1 MKKNLYKY
9 LAGND
14 YPGRGIVLG
23 KSPDGQKAFVAYWI
37 MGRSANSRNRV
48 FEPIDGGIRTVAA
61 DPAKLEDPHLIIYNA
76 VLTLRETTVVTNG
89 DQTDTIARFMNGNL
103 FPGYSFEAAL
113 ATRTYEDDAPNFT
126 PRISGV
132 VDMRRGGYKLSI
144 VKSDEGNAESV
155 QRQTFDYPQPV
166 AGEGHF
172 ISTYVKNGA
181 PIPSFAGEPLRVA
194 IDTNDADKFADKLW
208 VSLNEDNKVS
218 LFVRS
223 IELETGEYEDF
234 GVPATILANYLRAHG
249 VVPEKCDLNS
259 ILFLLTP
266 SQTTA
271 KISSLTTQIARF
283 ERLLDANAPM
293 KEVIPQVYRDWE
305 ERYEGYCIRELCQ
318 EMHDFSRE
326 FNIKDLQ
333 KAMFRRE
340 HFPKAVMSAQQ
351 ANFEFMRGNAE
362 YIPLAE
368 AEGRIALEG
377 ALPYPPGVICCV
389 PGEIWGGAVKA
400 YFEALAV
407 GVNRFPGFAPELQGV
422 YLEANEDGEK
432 RIWVNV
438 LKECRRR
445 ELEAAGLIRS

>member
-1 MKKNLYKY
+1 MKQDLCA
-9 LAGND
+9 LLRGNP

-23 KSPDGQKAFVAYWI
+23 MTPDGKSSVAVYFI

-132 VDMRRGGYKLSI
+132 VDMRRGGYKLSL

-181 PIPSFAGEPLRVA
+181 PIPSFTGEPLRVA

-208 VSLNEDNKVS
+208 ASLNEDNKVS

-223 IELETGEYEDF
+223 IELETGEYEDI
-234 GVPATILANYLRAHG
+234 ILNKY
-249 VVPEKCDLNS
+249 
-259 ILFLLTP
+259 
-266 SQTTA
+266 TA
-271 KISSLTTQIARF
+271 
-283 ERLLDANAPM
+283 
-293 KEVIPQVYRDWE
+293 V
-305 ERYEGYCIRELCQ
+305 EG
-318 EMHDFSRE
+318 
-326 FNIKDLQ
+326 
-333 KAMFRRE
+333 
-340 HFPKAVMSAQQ
+340 
-351 ANFEFMRGNAE
+351 
-362 YIPLAE
+362 
-368 AEGRIALEG
+368 
-377 ALPYPPGVICCV
+377 
-389 PGEIWGGAVKA
+389 
-400 YFEALAV
+400 
-407 GVNRFPGFAPELQGV
+407 
-422 YLEANEDGEK
+422 
-432 RIWVNV
+432 
-438 LKECRRR
+438 
-445 ELEAAGLIRS
+445 

>member
-1 MKKNLYKY
+1 MYDISRLLRDNP
-9 LAGND
+9 

-23 KSPDGQKAFVAYWI
+23 RSGDDRCSVLAYFI

-89 DQTDTIARFMNGNL
+89 DQTDTIAQFMNGNL

-132 VDMRRGGYKLSI
+132 VDMRRGGYKLSL

-181 PIPSFAGEPLRVA
+181 PIPSFTGEPLRVA

-208 VSLNEDNKVS
+208 ASLNEDNKVS

-223 IELETGEYEDF
+223 IELETGEYEDI
-234 GVPATILANYLRAHG
+234 ILNKY
-249 VVPEKCDLNS
+249 
-259 ILFLLTP
+259 
-266 SQTTA
+266 TA
-271 KISSLTTQIARF
+271 
-283 ERLLDANAPM
+283 
-293 KEVIPQVYRDWE
+293 V
-305 ERYEGYCIRELCQ
+305 EG
-318 EMHDFSRE
+318 
-326 FNIKDLQ
+326 
-333 KAMFRRE
+333 
-340 HFPKAVMSAQQ
+340 
-351 ANFEFMRGNAE
+351 
-362 YIPLAE
+362 
-368 AEGRIALEG
+368 
-377 ALPYPPGVICCV
+377 
-389 PGEIWGGAVKA
+389 
-400 YFEALAV
+400 
-407 GVNRFPGFAPELQGV
+407 
-422 YLEANEDGEK
+422 
-432 RIWVNV
+432 
-438 LKECRRR
+438 
-445 ELEAAGLIRS
+445 

>member
-1 MKKNLYKY
+1 MVSRRDYADSAAFDAALLDTLQKHSIDVVVLAGFLSVLGEKVIAAYRNKIINVHPSLIPSFCGPGFYGLRVHEAALARGVKLTGATVHLVNEECDGGPILLQKAVAVEPGDTPETLQKRVMVEAEWQLLPKHWRWCAVTSVKSFSTTARQEIPFPVYAKRGLTMKKNLYKY
-9 LAGND
+9 LVGND

-208 VSLNEDNKVS
+208 ASLNEDNKVS

-223 IELETGEYEDF
+223 IELETGEYEDI
-234 GVPATILANYLRAHG
+234 ILNKY
-249 VVPEKCDLNS
+249 
-259 ILFLLTP
+259 
-266 SQTTA
+266 TA
-271 KISSLTTQIARF
+271 
-283 ERLLDANAPM
+283 
-293 KEVIPQVYRDWE
+293 V
-305 ERYEGYCIRELCQ
+305 EG
-318 EMHDFSRE
+318 
-326 FNIKDLQ
+326 
-333 KAMFRRE
+333 
-340 HFPKAVMSAQQ
+340 
-351 ANFEFMRGNAE
+351 
-362 YIPLAE
+362 
-368 AEGRIALEG
+368 
-377 ALPYPPGVICCV
+377 
-389 PGEIWGGAVKA
+389 
-400 YFEALAV
+400 
-407 GVNRFPGFAPELQGV
+407 
-422 YLEANEDGEK
+422 
-432 RIWVNV
+432 
-438 LKECRRR
+438 
-445 ELEAAGLIRS
+445 

>member
-1 MKKNLYKY
+1 MKGQARYVTHKQVNNAFMLH
-9 LAGND
+9 ASTSPF
-14 YPGRGIVLG
+14 YPLFASIDINAKMHSGVSGRRIWAECVKIGIEARKQL
-23 KSPDGQKAFVAYWI
+23 KRTCRYIQPFVPPVVI
-37 MGRSANSRNRV
+37 GRPWESYPTEEIARDLRFFK
-48 FEPIDGGIRTVAA
+48 FEPGTKWHAFEGYGSNQYFV
-61 DPAKLEDPHLIIYNA
+61 DPCKFL
-76 VLTLRETTVVTNG
+76 LTT
-89 DQTDTIARFMNGNL
+89 
-103 FPGYSFEAAL
+103 PG
-113 ATRTYEDDAPNFT
+113 
-126 PRISGV
+126 
-132 VDMRRGGYKLSI
+132 
-144 VKSDEGNAESV
+144 
-155 QRQTFDYPQPV
+155 
-166 AGEGHF
+166 
-172 ISTYVKNGA
+172 
-181 PIPSFAGEPLRVA
+181 
-194 IDTNDADKFADKLW
+194 IDT
-208 VSLNEDNKVS
+208 
-218 LFVRS
+218 
-223 IELETGEYEDF
+223 ETGEYEDF

-271 KISSLTTQIARF
+271 KISSLITQIARF

-305 ERYEGYCIRELCQ
+305 ERYEGYRIRELCQ

-362 YIPLAE
+362 YIPLAQ

-438 LKECRRR
+438 LKESRRK

>member
-1 MKKNLYKY
+1 MDIY
-9 LAGND
+9 AVND
-14 YPGRGIVLG
+14 LTELLRSNPYPGRGIVLG
-23 KSPDGQKAFVAYWI
+23 QTPDGKHAVTAYFI

-181 PIPSFAGEPLRVA
+181 PIPSFVGEPLRVS

-208 VSLNEDNKVS
+208 ASLNEDNKVS

-223 IELETGEYEDF
+223 IELETGEYEDI
-234 GVPATILANYLRAHG
+234 ILNKY
-249 VVPEKCDLNS
+249 
-259 ILFLLTP
+259 
-266 SQTTA
+266 TA
-271 KISSLTTQIARF
+271 
-283 ERLLDANAPM
+283 
-293 KEVIPQVYRDWE
+293 V
-305 ERYEGYCIRELCQ
+305 EG
-318 EMHDFSRE
+318 
-326 FNIKDLQ
+326 
-333 KAMFRRE
+333 
-340 HFPKAVMSAQQ
+340 
-351 ANFEFMRGNAE
+351 
-362 YIPLAE
+362 
-368 AEGRIALEG
+368 
-377 ALPYPPGVICCV
+377 
-389 PGEIWGGAVKA
+389 
-400 YFEALAV
+400 
-407 GVNRFPGFAPELQGV
+407 
-422 YLEANEDGEK
+422 
-432 RIWVNV
+432 
-438 LKECRRR
+438 
-445 ELEAAGLIRS
+445 

>member
-1 MKKNLYKY
+1 M
-9 LAGND
+9 
-14 YPGRGIVLG
+14 
-23 KSPDGQKAFVAYWI
+23 
-37 MGRSANSRNRV
+37 
-48 FEPIDGGIRTVAA
+48 
-61 DPAKLEDPHLIIYNA
+61 
-76 VLTLRETTVVTNG
+76 
-89 DQTDTIARFMNGNL
+89 
-103 FPGYSFEAAL
+103 
-113 ATRTYEDDAPNFT
+113 
-126 PRISGV
+126 
-132 VDMRRGGYKLSI
+132 
-144 VKSDEGNAESV
+144 
-155 QRQTFDYPQPV
+155 
-166 AGEGHF
+166 
-172 ISTYVKNGA
+172 
-181 PIPSFAGEPLRVA
+181 
-194 IDTNDADKFADKLW
+194 
-208 VSLNEDNKVS
+208 
-218 LFVRS
+218 
-223 IELETGEYEDF
+223 
-234 GVPATILANYLRAHG
+234 PATILANYLRAHG

-305 ERYEGYCIRELCQ
+305 ERYEGYRIRELCQ

-389 PGEIWGGAVKA
+389 PGEIWGGAVK
-400 YFEALAV
+400 
-407 GVNRFPGFAPELQGV
+407 G
-422 YLEANEDGEK
+422 
-432 RIWVNV
+432 
-438 LKECRRR
+438 
-445 ELEAAGLIRS
+445 